1 MKSPQKTLSIIGL
14 LFLVQIL
21 FQSAIPIAKANTS
34 IPISY
39 SQDLD
44 INGTYVYN
52 VTQFNNEAGWYN
64 FAGGFEGNWKTNA
77 GGQIKLN
84 LTGFYDKD
92 PFDWGNL
99 FDDPIPWLD
108 IEILESNVGMLSTN
122 FTLNNRSNSEISRA
136 LTLGYNVFQPG
147 FLIPNENLTYIKNS
161 ALGQADPGGLFDITG
176 EVNVEETDNFL
187 YIGFDQIGGNQKTYM
202 IYDKGTGLLV
212 WAKTSVFGYLL
223 EIKSLNFTI
232 ADNFIYNV
240 IQFSGATSWY
250 NLTFGFEGDWRTSA
264 GGQIKLNLTGYYNK
278 DPNDWGN
285 VIDDPIPWF
294 DIEIIDNSSGI
305 LLTNF
310 TLSNK
315 SSSELAWSLILGY
328 NNFQPG
334 FLIPIIDNL
343 TKVKNLALE
352 EADPGGLFDIAGDV
366 NIEETHLTIKISFDQ
381 IGGAQRTYMIYEKH
395 TGLLLW
401 ANSSVGSYLLEM
413 VLENYIPWESDEN
426 IPTPRPNYFSYF
438 IPYLIISSISM
449 VSAFSILVAS
459 KFNKKIRKFNKYFL
473 IGIIAAASF
482 ASFFVFT
489 NSIEVADVNKPLR
502 EVHDLTLI
510 VDYGNGTVKTIEN
523 LELSDYNTTAFDA
536 LINGCQI
543 EYKDYDE
550 MGILVEEIDGVKGNW
565 RYSINNDFPGVSS
578 DKYNLKNGDTVKWVF
593 S

>member
-1 MKSPQKTLSIIGL
+1 MKNPKKALSIIGL
-14 LFLVQIL
+14 LLLIQIL
-21 FQSAIPIAKANTS
+21 YQSSIPIAKADSS
-34 IPISY
+34 IPVSY

-52 VTQFNNEAGWYN
+52 ITQFNTEVGWYN

-92 PFDWGNL
+92 PYDWGNL
-99 FDDPIPWLD
+99 FEDPIPWLD
-108 IEILESNVGMLSTN
+108 IEILEYNLGILSTN

-147 FLIPNENLTYIKNS
+147 FLIPNDNLTYIKNS
-161 ALGQADPGGLFDITG
+161 ALGQADPGGLYDLAG
-176 EVNVEETDNFL
+176 EVNVEETHNFL

-223 EIKSLNFTI
+223 EIRSLNFTM
-232 ADNFIYNV
+232 DDRFIYNV

-250 NLTFGFEGDWRTSA
+250 NLTFGLEGDWRTSA
-264 GGQIKLNLTGYYNK
+264 GGQIKLNLTGFYDK

-294 DIEIIDNSSGI
+294 DIEILDNSSGI
-305 LLTNF
+305 LSTNF

-315 SSSELAWSLILGY
+315 SSSELSWSLILGH

-352 EADPGGLFDIAGDV
+352 EASGFVSGLVSF
-366 NIEETHLTIKISFDQ
+366 EETHLTIRISFDQ
-381 IGGAQRTYMIYEKH
+381 IGGGQRTYMIYEKH

-401 ANSSVGSYLLEM
+401 ANSSVSGYLLEM
-413 VLENYIPWESDEN
+413 TLENYIPWEPSGED
-426 IPTPRPNYFSYF
+426 IPPPDNLFLKF
-438 IPYLIISSISM
+438 LPYIIITSLSIIL
-449 VSAFSILVAS
+449 VSASLLVAKLKS
-459 KFNKKIRKFNKYFL
+459 NYRKFNKYAL
-473 IGIIAAASF
+473 IAILATASF

-489 NSIEVADVNKPLR
+489 TSIEIADVNKPLR
-502 EVHDLTLI
+502 EVHNLTLI

-523 LELSDYNTTAFDA
+523 FELTDYNTTAFDA

-543 EYKDYDE
+543 EYKDYGE

-565 RYSINNDFPGVSS
+565 RYSVNSDFPGVSS
-578 DKYNLKNGDTVKWVF
+578 DKYNLKNGDIVKWVF